1 MSCSSLGR
9 SDMAGITVLPA
20 TYAFIH
26 DWTEPYLPLLPSQYS
41 LLISRLVED
50 RRLGVATSRMTETG

>member
-1 MSCSSLGR
+1 
-9 SDMAGITVLPA
+9 MAGITVLPA